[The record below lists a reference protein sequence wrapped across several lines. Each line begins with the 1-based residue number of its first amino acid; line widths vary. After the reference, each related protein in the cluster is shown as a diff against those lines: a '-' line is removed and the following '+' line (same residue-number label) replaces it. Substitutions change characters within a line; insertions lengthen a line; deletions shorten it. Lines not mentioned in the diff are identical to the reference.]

1 MQKILSN
8 ELDRIEAEAW
18 RLHGVERT
26 AEAAA
31 EIHAW
36 FTKTI
41 DYVVRD
47 TPLDALPPGY
57 MRPEIYPAEAPPATA
72 AQLLFFAVGI
82 CRSEIEDRQNYQ
94 SAVSLLVLAGE
105 ALGMARIGEAMPT
118 MQEIMS
124 LSGKRAAHA
133 SHAKDREKAETI
145 EAWWRES
152 RHHYKS
158 MDAAAEA
165 ATEIVNVGFRTARKH
180 IGEEAK
186 IIKGKKH
193 DG

>member
-1 MQKILSN
+1 MLRVSQIREAFQRCTEGQSGYAGRLEFVRRFNLSLGLGTDMTSGQP
-8 ELDRIEAEAW
+8 EPDFAPDGRARFLEGA
-18 RLHGVERT
+18 RLNPME
-26 AEAAA
+26 
-31 EIHAW
+31 
-36 FTKTI
+36 
-41 DYVVRD
+41 Y
-47 TPLDALPPGY
+47 
-57 MRPEIYPAEAPPATA
+57 
-72 AQLLFFAVGI
+72 
-82 CRSEIEDRQNYQ
+82 
-94 SAVSLLVLAGE
+94 SL
-105 ALGMARIGEAMPT
+105 ARIGEAMPT